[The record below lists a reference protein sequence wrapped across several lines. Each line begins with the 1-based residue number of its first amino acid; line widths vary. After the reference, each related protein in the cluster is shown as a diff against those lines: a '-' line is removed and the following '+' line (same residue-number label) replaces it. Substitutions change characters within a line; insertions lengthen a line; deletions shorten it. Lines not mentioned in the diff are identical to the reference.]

1 MILTQQD
8 IKISYAVCVK
18 DEEESFSELINFLLQ
33 HKKKQDEIIVIN
45 DNTTSL
51 HIKKE
56 FKKVDTV
63 ITKTLVNDFAVHKN
77 VFFNICKGNYI
88 FNIDADELPSE
99 QLMLDIHKILFKNLS
114 VELFNI
120 PRKNFLTECDY
131 KDLLSQKYKL
141 GPDNMINYPDYQGRI
156 YKNIKKLKWSRSVH
170 ERIVGS
176 SKTKFMKPNSN
187 YFLVHKKPYEKQL
200 DNNKRYNYIK
210 SMKSH
215 EKTIGFVCC
224 YFNPSNYLSR
234 YLNICNFVEKLK
246 CHGITPL
253 IVEGYYDNSKYRINN
268 LFENVISIKFSSVF
282 WKKEHLL
289 NIGIKKLLSRN
300 YEYISWLDADIEF
313 ISPNW
318 INNIL
323 ESTDYYGISQIFTN
337 SYDMELKPRKKSVCS
352 YLSGSSGDDIK
363 TIFSRVG
370 EPGYGYCYHKSFLEK
385 NNLFEMA
392 ILGTGDFVNL
402 VGNYYHI
409 NLHDSFKNDR
419 YFKGMTEDFFEYFIR
434 WANNNKKLKN
444 GVGCAVNDIK
454 IFDHGT
460 IKNRKYV
467 SRENIL
473 KVNKFRPSK
482 DILRKKS
489 NQKYYK
495 LELINNELEEVI
507 KNYFN
512 TRNEDSELNKISFKK
527 NNNSAHLD
535 KISHLPD
542 FTKFRFQPN
551 EQSIIILA
559 KKTKQKISLSR
570 ILSKNKII
578 LDSSSKPSI
587 NSHTIEQDLGL
598 YEIYL
603 NFIIYFYENL
613 PKHCLFINES
623 IKKKNYVENI
633 NNKLKN
639 LDTIS
644 EIEPVCDKYDKVLL
658 SPHTKI
664 NTNTTLRSWW
674 KTNLGELYDPTF
686 QYIQNGNFIVTNKEI
701 WKKPKKYYEIIS
713 KNIKEFKHNDL
724 FLSRS
729 FLRILK

>member
-18 DEEESFSELINFLLQ
+18 DEEESFSQLISFLIKY
-33 HKKKQDEIIVIN
+33 KKKQDEIIVIN
-45 DNTTSL
+45 DNTTNAQ
-51 HIKKE
+51 IKKV
-56 FKKVDTV
+56 FKKVDKV
-63 ITKTLVNDFAVHKN
+63 ITKTLANNFAIHKN
-77 VFFNICKGNYI
+77 IFFDICKGNYI

-99 QLMLDIHKILFKNLS
+99 QLILDIHKILFSNQS
-114 VELFNI
+114 VELFKI
-120 PRKNFLTECDY
+120 PRKNFLIECDY
-131 KDLLSQKYKL
+131 TDLLNQKYKI
-141 GPDNMINYPDYQGRI
+141 GKDNSLNYPDYQGRI

-170 ERIVGS
+170 EVIVGS
-176 SKTKFMKPNSN
+176 SKTIFMKPNSK
-187 YFLVHKKPYEKQL
+187 YFLVHKKTYKKQL
-200 DNNKRYNYIK
+200 ENNKRYEYIK
-210 SMKSH
+210 NSKSRK
-215 EKTIGFVCC
+215 KTIGFVCC

-234 YLNICNFVEKLK
+234 YLNISKFVDKLK
-246 CHGITPL
+246 CHGVTPL

-268 LFENVISIKFSSVF
+268 LFKNVISIKFNSVF

-300 YEYISWLDADIEF
+300 YEFISWLDADIEF
-313 ISPNW
+313 ISSNW
-318 INNIL
+318 INNII

-337 SYDMELKPRKKSVCS
+337 SYDMELRPRKKSVCS
-352 YLSGSSGDDIK
+352 YLTGSSDVDVK

-385 NNLFEMA
+385 NNLFEMG
-392 ILGTGDFVNL
+392 ILGSGDYLNL
-402 VGNYYHI
+402 VGNYYNI

-419 YFKGMTEDFFEYFIR
+419 YFKGMTNDFFEYFTK
-434 WANNNKKLKN
+434 WAYNNKKLKN
-444 GVGCAVNDIK
+444 GIGCATNNIK
-454 IFDHGT
+454 IFDHGK
-460 IKNRKYV
+460 IENRKYI

-482 DILRKKS
+482 DILQKKTNS
-489 NQKYYK
+489 GYLK

-507 KNYFN
+507 QKYFDS
-512 TRNEDSELNKISFKK
+512 RIEDSELKKRSFKK
-527 NNNSAHLD
+527 NDSTHFYN
-535 KISHLPD
+535 ISSLPN
-542 FTKFRFQPN
+542 FTEFNFHPN
-551 EQSIIILA
+551 GKSIIVLA
-559 KKTKQKISLSR
+559 KKTEQKISLSR

-578 LDSSSKPSI
+578 LDSSNKPSI
-587 NSHTIEQDLGL
+587 NSHTINQDLGL

-603 NFIIYFYENL
+603 NFIICFYENL

-623 IKKKNYVENI
+623 ISKKNYIEDI

-639 LDTIS
+639 LDAIS
-644 EIEPVCDKYDKVLL
+644 EIQPVCDKYNKVSL

-664 NTNTTLRSWW
+664 NTTTTLRSWW
-674 KTNLGELYDPTF
+674 KSNLGELYDPTF
-686 QYIQNGNFIVTNKEI
+686 RYIQNGNFIVTNKEI

-713 KNIKEFKHNDL
+713 KNIKEFNHNDL